1 MTNSFVTKILK
12 YLLSIFLTIIIIY
25 FLFKHQDPIALVNE
39 LKKVNFNWI
48 VLSMIFGALAYV
60 SRGLRWKIMLE
71 AIDYKTSN
79 INNIAAVSIGYFTNL
94 FVPRAGEITRCTALN
109 QKEKIPLNKLFG
121 TIIVERVIDFMALI
135 FLLLFTIISQ
145 HKIIK
150 DFYLAIKNQNSE
162 TNSQNKMLLVF
173 ASFITLILIIFL
185 LKKQIKKLSFYEKIK
200 QFIDGLKEGFKS
212 VENIKN
218 KTHFWIHT
226 FIIWLMYFLMTYV
239 CFFSMSETNHLS
251 LIDGVFIL
259 VLGGIGMVI
268 PTPGGIGSYHA
279 IVMIGLAVLGV
290 GYISF
295 GSESTSAN
303 PALIFPTIVHI
314 AQTLVAIIMGVI
326 SLLILFIFNNKTTN
340 EQ

>member
-1 MTNSFVTKILK
+1 MNNSFVTKIIK

-39 LKKVNFNWI
+39 LKKVDFNWI

-162 TNSQNKMLLVF
+162 TNSKILLFF

-185 LKKQIKKLSFYEKIK
+185 LKKQIKKLSFYDKIK

-212 VENIKN
+212 VGNIKN

-326 SLLILFIFNNKTTN
+326 SVLILFIFNNKTTN

>member
-1 MTNSFVTKILK
+1 MNNSFVNKIIK
-12 YLLSIFLTIIIIY
+12 YILSIFLTIIIIY
-25 FLFKHQDPIALVNE
+25 FLFKHQDPIALINE
-39 LKKVNFNWI
+39 LKKVDFNWI

-121 TIIVERVIDFMALI
+121 TIIVERVIDFMTLI
-135 FLLLFTIISQ
+135 FLLLVTLISQ

-162 TNSQNKMLLVF
+162 TNSKILLFF
-173 ASFITLILIIFL
+173 ASFITLTLIIFL

-212 VENIKN
+212 VGNIKN

-295 GSESTSAN
+295 GSEST
-303 PALIFPTIVHI
+303 
-314 AQTLVAIIMGVI
+314 
-326 SLLILFIFNNKTTN
+326 
-340 EQ
+340 

>member
-1 MTNSFVTKILK
+1 MNNSFVTKIIK
-12 YLLSIFLTIIIIY
+12 YLFSILLTLVIIY

-39 LKKVNFNWI
+39 LKKVDFNWI

-162 TNSQNKMLLVF
+162 TNSKILLFF

-212 VENIKN
+212 VGNIKN

-279 IVMIGLAVLGV
+279 VVMIGLAVLGV

>member
-39 LKKVNFNWI
+39 LKKVDFNWI
-48 VLSMIFGALAYV
+48 ILSMIFGALAYV

-162 TNSQNKMLLVF
+162 TNSKILLFF

-212 VENIKN
+212 VGNIKN

-279 IVMIGLAVLGV
+279 VVMIGLAVLGV

>member
-1 MTNSFVTKILK
+1 MSNSFISKIVK
-12 YLLSIFLTIIIIY
+12 YLLSIVLTIIIIY
-25 FLFKHQDPIALVNE
+25 FLFKHQDPTELVNE
-39 LKKVNFNWI
+39 LKKVDFNWI
-48 VLSMIFGALAYV
+48 ILSMVFGAWAYV

-71 AIDYKTSN
+71 AIGYKTSN

-121 TIIVERVIDFMALI
+121 TIIVERLIDFIVLI
-135 FLLLFTIISQ
+135 FLLLFTLVTK
-145 HKIIK
+145 HKIIN

-162 TNSQNKMLLVF
+162 AKSQKNILLVV
-173 ASFITLILIIFL
+173 ASLIVLILFVFL
-185 LKKQIKKLSFYEKIK
+185 FKKQIKKFSFYNKIK
-200 QFIDGLKEGFKS
+200 QFLDGLKEGFKS
-212 VENIKN
+212 VGNIKN
-218 KTHFWIHT
+218 KTHFWTHT

-239 CFFSMSETNHLS
+239 CFFCMKETSHLS

-279 IVMIGLAVLGV
+279 IVMIGLAVLGI

-295 GSESTSAN
+295 GSENTSAN

-314 AQTLVAIIMGVI
+314 AQTLVAIIMGLI
-326 SLLILFIFNNKTTN
+326 SLLVLFIFNKKSSNG
-340 EQ
+340 Q

>member
-12 YLLSIFLTIIIIY
+12 YLLSILLTIIIIY

-39 LKKVNFNWI
+39 LKKVDFNWI

-162 TNSQNKMLLVF
+162 TNSKILLFF

-212 VENIKN
+212 VGNIKN

-279 IVMIGLAVLGV
+279 VVMIGLAVLGV

>member
-1 MTNSFVTKILK
+1 MNNSFVSKIIK
-12 YLLSIFLTIIIIY
+12 YLLSISLTIIIIY
-25 FLFKHQDPIALVNE
+25 FLFKHQDPVTLVNE
-39 LKKVNFNWI
+39 LRKVDFNWI
-48 VLSMIFGALAYV
+48 ILSMIFGALAYV

-135 FLLLFTIISQ
+135 FLLLFTLISQ

-150 DFYLAIKNQNSE
+150 DFYLAIKNQNNE
-162 TNSQNKMLLVF
+162 TFSQKKTLLVF
-173 ASFITLILIIFL
+173 VSFITLILIIFL
-185 LKKQIKKLSFYEKIK
+185 CKKQIKKLSFYNKIK
-200 QFIDGLKEGFKS
+200 QFMEGLKEGFKS
-212 VENIKN
+212 VGNIKN

-239 CFFSMSETNHLS
+239 CFFSMSETNNLS
-251 LIDGVFIL
+251 LIDAVFIL

-314 AQTLVAIIMGVI
+314 AQTLVAILMGVI
-326 SLLILFIFNNKTTN
+326 SLLILFIFNNKTPN
-340 EQ
+340 E

>member
-39 LKKVNFNWI
+39 LKKVDFNWI

-162 TNSQNKMLLVF
+162 TNSKILLFF

-212 VENIKN
+212 VGNIKN

>member
-12 YLLSIFLTIIIIY
+12 YLLSILLTIIIIY

-39 LKKVNFNWI
+39 LKKVDFNWI

-162 TNSQNKMLLVF
+162 TNSKILLFF

-212 VENIKN
+212 VGNIKN

-279 IVMIGLAVLGV
+279 VVMIGLAVLGV

-340 EQ
+340 EK

>member
-1 MTNSFVTKILK
+1 MNNSFVSKILK
-12 YLLSIFLTIIIIY
+12 YLLSIFLTLIIIY
-25 FLFKHQDPIALVNE
+25 FLFKQQDPAKMLNE
-39 LKKVNFNWI
+39 LKKVDLNWI
-48 VLSMIFGALAYV
+48 ILSMIFGAWAYV

-109 QKEKIPLNKLFG
+109 KKEKIPLNKLFG
-121 TIIVERVIDFMALI
+121 TIIIERVIDFIALI
-135 FLLLFTIISQ
+135 CLLLFTLIS
-145 HKIIK
+145 KYKVINN
-150 DFYLAIKNQNSE
+150 FYVALKNQTSE
-162 TNSQNKMLLVF
+162 TNSQKKILIVF
-173 ASFITLILIIFL
+173 IFFITLILFYFL
-185 LKKQIKKLSFYEKIK
+185 FEKKIKKLSFYNKIK
-200 QFIDGLKEGFKS
+200 KFLDGLKEGFKS
-212 VENIKN
+212 VGNIKN

-226 FIIWLMYFLMTYV
+226 FVIWLMYFLMTYV
-239 CFFSMSETNHLS
+239 CFFSMNETNHLN

-268 PTPGGIGSYHA
+268 PTPGGVGSYHA

-295 GSESTSAN
+295 GSENTSAN
-303 PALIFPTIVHI
+303 PALIYPTIVHI

-326 SLLILFIFNNKTTN
+326 SFLILFIFNKRTFN
-340 EQ
+340 E

>member
-1 MTNSFVTKILK
+1 MNNSVVSKILK
-12 YLLSIFLTIIIIY
+12 YLLSIILTTIIIY
-25 FLFKHQDPIALVNE
+25 FLFEHQDPAELVNK
-39 LKKVNFNWI
+39 LKTVEFNWI
-48 VLSMIFGALAYV
+48 VLSMIFGACAYV

-71 AIDYKTSN
+71 AINYKTSN

-121 TIIVERVIDFMALI
+121 TIIVERLIDFMVLI
-135 FLLLFTIISQ
+135 FLLLFTLIIKY
-145 HKIIK
+145 KIIN

-162 TNSQNKMLLVF
+162 IKSQKNILLVV
-173 ASFITLILIIFL
+173 ATFILLILFVFL
-185 LKKQIKKLSFYEKIK
+185 FKKKIKKLSFYNKIK
-200 QFIDGLKEGFKS
+200 QFLDGLKEGFKS
-212 VENIKN
+212 VGNIKN
-218 KTHFWIHT
+218 KTLFWIHT
-226 FIIWLMYFLMTYV
+226 LIIWLMYFLMTYV
-239 CFFSMSETNHLS
+239 CFFSMNETNHLS

-279 IVMIGLAVLGV
+279 IVMIGLAVLGI

-295 GSESTSAN
+295 GSENTAAN

-326 SLLILFIFNNKTTN
+326 SLLILFIFNKKKSND
-340 EQ
+340 

>member
-25 FLFKHQDPIALVNE
+25 FLFKHQDPVALVDE
-39 LKKVNFNWI
+39 LKKVDFNWI
-48 VLSMIFGALAYV
+48 ILSMIFGALAYV

-162 TNSQNKMLLVF
+162 TNSKILLFF

-212 VENIKN
+212 VGNIKN

-279 IVMIGLAVLGV
+279 VVMIGLAVLGV

-314 AQTLVAIIMGVI
+314 AQTLVAIIMGVV

>member
-1 MTNSFVTKILK
+1 MNNSFVPKILK

-25 FLFKHQDPIALVNE
+25 FLFKHQDPIALLNE
-39 LKKVNFNWI
+39 LKKVDFNWI
-48 VLSMIFGALAYV
+48 ILSMIFGALAYV

-94 FVPRAGEITRCTALN
+94 FVPRAGELTRCTALN
-109 QKEKIPLNKLFG
+109 QKEQIPLNKLFG
-121 TIIVERVIDFMALI
+121 TIIIERIIDFIALI
-135 FLLLFTIISQ
+135 FLLLFTLITQ
-145 HKIIK
+145 HKIIN
-150 DFYLAIKNQNSE
+150 DLYLVIKNQNNE
-162 TNSQNKMLLVF
+162 TNSQKKILLIF
-173 ASFITLILIIFL
+173 ASFAVLILFIIL
-185 LKKQIKKLSFYEKIK
+185 CKKQIKKLSFYNKIN
-200 QFIDGLKEGFKS
+200 QFLDGLKEGIKS
-212 VENIKN
+212 VRNIKN

-226 FIIWLMYFLMTYV
+226 FVIWLMYFLMTYV

-295 GSESTSAN
+295 GSENTATN
-303 PALIFPTIVHI
+303 PALIFPTVVHI
-314 AQTLVAIIMGVI
+314 AQTLVAIIMGMI

>member
-1 MTNSFVTKILK
+1 MNNSFVPKILK

-25 FLFKHQDPIALVNE
+25 FLFKHQDPGALLNE
-39 LKKVNFNWI
+39 LKKVDFNWI
-48 VLSMIFGALAYV
+48 ILSMIFGALAYV

-121 TIIVERVIDFMALI
+121 TIIVERVIDFMALVV
-135 FLLLFTIISQ
+135 LLLFTLISQ

-162 TNSQNKMLLVF
+162 TNSQKKILLVF
-173 ASFITLILIIFL
+173 ASFITLILVIFL
-185 LKKQIKKLSFYEKIK
+185 CKKQIKKLSFYNKIK

-212 VENIKN
+212 VEKIKN
-218 KTHFWIHT
+218 KTHFWMHT

-290 GYISF
+290 GYVSF

-314 AQTLVAIIMGVI
+314 AQTLVAILMGVI
-326 SLLILFIFNNKTTN
+326 SLMILFIFNNKTTN

>member
-1 MTNSFVTKILK
+1 MNNSFVTKIIK

-39 LKKVNFNWI
+39 LKKVDFNWI

-150 DFYLAIKNQNSE
+150 DFYLAIKHQNSE
-162 TNSQNKMLLVF
+162 TNSKILLFF

-185 LKKQIKKLSFYEKIK
+185 LKKQIKKLSFYDKIK

-212 VENIKN
+212 VGNIKN

>member
-1 MTNSFVTKILK
+1 MNNSFVTKIIK
-12 YLLSIFLTIIIIY
+12 YILSIFLTIIIVY
-25 FLFKHQDPIALVNE
+25 FLFKHQDPISLVNE
-39 LKKVNFNWI
+39 LKKVDFNWI
-48 VLSMIFGALAYV
+48 ILSMIFGALAYV

-135 FLLLFTIISQ
+135 FLFLFTIISQ

-162 TNSQNKMLLVF
+162 KNSKILLFF

-212 VENIKN
+212 VGNIKN

-279 IVMIGLAVLGV
+279 VVMIGLAVLGV

-314 AQTLVAIIMGVI
+314 AQTLVAIIMGAI

>member
-39 LKKVNFNWI
+39 LKKVDFNWI

-162 TNSQNKMLLVF
+162 TNSKILLFF

-212 VENIKN
+212 VGNIKN

-279 IVMIGLAVLGV
+279 VVMIGLAVLGV

>member
-12 YLLSIFLTIIIIY
+12 YLLSILLTIIIIY

-39 LKKVNFNWI
+39 LKKVDFNWI

-162 TNSQNKMLLVF
+162 TNSKILLFF
-173 ASFITLILIIFL
+173 ASFITLTLIIFL

-212 VENIKN
+212 VGNIKN